1 MVNLAQRRNNK
12 ARDEQCAPEGAQCY
26 GGRELDGF
34 HYPSYAAIS
43 MLKTY

>member
-1 MVNLAQRRNNK
+1 MVNLAHWRAAE

-26 GGRELDGF
+26 GGSELDGF

-43 MLKTY
+43 MLNTY